1 VSAALPGTAH
11 SIREA
16 DAALLADSTRFR
28 SEIVEPCLPVVL
40 RGAFSDWPAVH
51 CAAESPAALRGYLA
65 RFATEASAEAFVGAP
80 GIGGRYTY
88 SEGLDGY
95 NFDRIKVDLLGGLDR
110 ILAQCRRREGPT
122 LYLGSL
128 ETEIHLPGFAAENRV
143 TAIPSAIQPRIW
155 IGNASSVSCHNDL
168 FENIAG
174 VVAGRRRFTLFPPE
188 AIADLYVGPIDF
200 TMAGRPISLAV
211 GSERGDSRY
220 PRFEKWRDRALVVE
234 LAPGDA
240 LYLPKLWWHQ
250 VEATEAF
257 NVLVNYWFDA
267 FRNGPDAPDTAM
279 MLAMIA
285 IAERPIP
292 ERAAWRA
299 YFDHY
304 VFRGGGHPLAHLPAE
319 RHGIL
324 GPLRDNY
331 GRIRALVMQMLRGA

>member
-1 VSAALPGTAH
+1 VGLPGTAA
-11 SIREA
+11 IVREA
-16 DAALLADSTRFR
+16 DAALLGNGERFR
-28 SEIVEPCLPVVL
+28 SEIVEPCRPAVF
-40 RGAFSDWPAVH
+40 RDACADWPAVAR
-51 CAAESPAALRGYLA
+51 AAESPSALRTYLA
-65 RFATEASAEAFVGAP
+65 RFATQASAEAFVGAP

-88 SEGLDGY
+88 SDRLDGY
-95 NFDRIKVDLLGGLDR
+95 NFDRIKIDLLGGVDR
-110 ILAQCRRREGPT
+110 ILARSAEAGGPT

-128 ETEIHLPGFAAENRV
+128 ETEIHLPGFADENRIA
-143 TAIPSAIQPRIW
+143 AIATGVGPRIW
-155 IGNASSVSCHNDL
+155 LGNASNVSCHNDL
-168 FENIAG
+168 FENVAC

-200 TMAGRPISLAV
+200 TMAGRPISLAA
-211 GSERGDSRY
+211 GSDRGDARY
-220 PRFEKWRDRALVVE
+220 PRFEKWREKALIVE

-250 VEATEAF
+250 VEATEEF

-267 FRNGPDAPDTAM
+267 FRTGADAPDTAM

-285 IAERPIP
+285 IAERPEA

-304 VFRGGGHPLAHLPAE
+304 VFRGEGHPLAHLPAE

-331 GRIRALVMQMLRGA
+331 GRIRALVMQRLRGG